1 MTFLPIVER
10 ELRVAARRPA
20 THWTRSCAA
29 LATLTIWLL
38 LALSTPQRVPVP
50 QLSKNLFIATGL
62 LAFGFCALAGVFLT
76 ADCLS
81 VEKREG
87 TLGLL
92 FLTDLKSHDIVFG
105 KLAATSVH
113 SLYGLLAI
121 FPVMALPL
129 LLGGV
134 TGAEFGRVLLVLL
147 TTLFLSLALGMFI
160 STISREARS
169 AIGGTFLFLLL
180 LAGLFPALWLAQEMI
195 FRANPT
201 GDALLLPS
209 PAYAFRLALD
219 DYYRTRTGPTHFLA
233 SLSLLSALGL
243 GCLILAIVLLPRRWQ
258 DKDESVRA
266 PEQPASRLRLLRFIR
281 GPLLDANPFY
291 WLASR
296 AGTTQLFL
304 RVPVVAAVLLWTAF
318 YLGSF
323 NERAG
328 NQAFAGAVFTAYGLH
343 VLMKGFLAMRAVL
356 RLSEDRLSGALELLL
371 VSPLQPRDI
380 LSGQRRALGRFFRA
394 PGIWLVLL
402 NVALI
407 VLIHSSAGLGMGS
420 SDRRIF
426 TGIFLGGILALFA
439 DSFALSWIGM
449 EMGLRGKR
457 QPRAVLATLGRVLLP
472 NWLGAFLLVF
482 VGLSGAQI
490 SATGWANLITT
501 WFLLGFGIDLVL
513 GLRAQWRLLRRFR
526 EIASG
531 PLSKEVKAQRAHSTA
546 ALGFGHR
553 PLNSA
558 QP

>member
-20 THWTRSCAA
+20 THWTRFCAA
-29 LATLTIWLL
+29 LATLIIWLL
-38 LALSTPQRVPVP
+38 LALSTPQWVPVP

-113 SLYGLLAI
+113 SLYGLLSI

-134 TGAEFGRVLLVLL
+134 TGAEFGRILSVLLA
-147 TTLFLSLALGMFI
+147 TLFLSLALGMFI

-169 AIGGTFLFLLL
+169 AIGGTFLFLVLL
-180 LAGLFPALWLAQEMI
+180 TGLFPALWLAQEMI

-219 DYYRTRTGPTHFLA
+219 DSYRTRTGPTQFLV
-233 SLSLLSALGL
+233 SLSLLSVLGL
-243 GCLILAIVLLPRRWQ
+243 GCLTLAIVLLPRRWQ
-258 DKDESVRA
+258 EKDESVHA
-266 PEQPASRLRLLRFIR
+266 PEQPATRLRIHRFIR
-281 GPLLDANPFY
+281 APQLDANPFY

-296 AGTTQLFL
+296 GGTTNVLL
-304 RVPVVAAVLLWTAF
+304 RLPVVFAILLWTTF

-323 NERAG
+323 NGRVSD
-328 NQAFAGAVFTAYGLH
+328 QAYAGAVFSSYGLH
-343 VLMKGFLAMRAVL
+343 ILLKCFIAMRAVR

-380 LSGQRRALGRFFRA
+380 LFGQRQALRRFFRA
-394 PGIWLVLL
+394 PSAWLVLL
-402 NVALI
+402 NAALI
-407 VLIHSSAGLGMGS
+407 FLIHYSTDLSMGS

-426 TGIFLGGILALFA
+426 TGIFLGGILALFG
-439 DSFALSWIGM
+439 DSYALSWIGI

-457 QPRAVLATLGRVLLP
+457 QHRAVLATLGRVLLP

-490 SATGWANLITT
+490 SQTGWMNLITT
-501 WFLLGFGIDLVL
+501 WFLFGFGIDLVF
-513 GLRAQWRLLRRFR
+513 GLRARWRLQRGFR

-531 PLSKEVKAQRAHSTA
+531 PLSKEVKAQRADSTA

-553 PLNSA
+553 PLNTA

>member
-1 MTFLPIVER
+1 MTLLPIVER
-10 ELRVAARRPA
+10 EFRAAARRPA
-20 THWTRSCAA
+20 THWMRFCAA
-29 LATLTIWLL
+29 LGALTIWLL
-38 LALSTPQRVPVP
+38 LALSTPQGVPVP

-81 VEKREG
+81 AEKREG

-92 FLTDLKSHDIVFG
+92 FLTDLKSHDVVLG

-121 FPVMALPL
+121 FPVMGLPL

-134 TGAEFGRVLLVLL
+134 TGAEFSRVLLVLL
-147 TTLFLSLALGMFI
+147 TTLFLSLALGMLI
-160 STISREARS
+160 STLSREARS

-180 LAGLFPALWLAQEMI
+180 LVGVFPALWLAQDMI
-195 FRANPT
+195 FRSNPA

-219 DYYRTRTGPTHFLA
+219 DYYRTRSGRALFPI
-233 SLSLLSALGL
+233 SLSLLAVCGL
-243 GCLILAIVLLPRRWQ
+243 GFLTVAIVLLPRRWQ
-258 DKDESVRA
+258 DKPIRA
-266 PEQPASRLRLLRFIR
+266 PDQPTSRQCTGRFARASMLET
-281 GPLLDANPFY
+281 NPFY

-296 AGTTQLFL
+296 EETTKVLF
-304 RVPVVAAVLLWTAF
+304 RVLVLLAVLLWSAF

-323 NERAG
+323 HERASD
-328 NQAFAGAVFTAYGLH
+328 QAFAGVVFTGYGLH
-343 VLMKGFLAMRAVL
+343 ILLKCFLALRAVR

-371 VSPLQPRDI
+371 VTPLQPRDI
-380 LSGQRRALGRFFRA
+380 LAGQARALRWFAFA
-394 PGIWLVLL
+394 PGTGLVLL
-402 NVALI
+402 NLSLIALI
-407 VLIHSSAGLGMGS
+407 HTSDALDMGT

-426 TGIFLGGILALFA
+426 TGIFLGGIVALFA
-439 DSFALSWIGM
+439 DSFAVSWIGM

-472 NWLGAFLLVF
+472 NWLCAFLLVF
-482 VGLSGAQI
+482 VAHSGAQF
-490 SATGWANLITT
+490 SDTDWENLITS
-501 WFLLGFGIDLVL
+501 WFLLGLGIDLVL
-513 GLRAQWRLLRRFR
+513 GLKAWYRLHRRFR

-531 PLSKEVKAQRAHSTA
+531 VLSKQVSAPRTDGTTGLS
-546 ALGFGHR
+546 LGQR

>member
-1 MTFLPIVER
+1 MSILPIVER
-10 ELRVAARRPA
+10 ELRVSARRAA
-20 THWTRSCAA
+20 THWTRFLAA
-29 LATLTIWLL
+29 LATVTLWLL
-38 LALSTPQRVPVP
+38 VALSTPQWVPVP
-50 QLSKNLFIATGL
+50 QLSRNLFIAIGL
-62 LAFGFCALAGVFLT
+62 LAFGFCMLAGVFLT

-134 TGAEFGRVLLVLL
+134 TGAEFGRVLSVLL
-147 TTLFLSLALGMFI
+147 TTLFLSLALGMSI

-195 FRANPT
+195 SGPKPM

-219 DYYRTRTGPTHFLA
+219 DSYRTRAGPAQFLA
-233 SLSLLSALGL
+233 SLSLLSMLGL
-243 GCLILAIVLLPRRWQ
+243 GCLTLAIVLLPRRWQ
-258 DKDESVRA
+258 DKDESLRA
-266 PEQPASRLRLLRFIR
+266 PEEPATRLGIR
-281 GPLLDANPFY
+281 HFTRVRLLDANPFY

-296 AGTTQLFL
+296 AGTTNVLM
-304 RVPVVAAVLLWTAF
+304 RVPVIIAILLWTTF

-323 NERAG
+323 NERTHD
-328 NQAFAGAVFTAYGLH
+328 QAFAGAIFTSYGLH
-343 VLMKGFLAMRAVL
+343 ILMKCFIALRAVR

-371 VSPLQPRDI
+371 VTPLQPRDI
-380 LSGQRRALGRFFRA
+380 LSGQQRALRRFFWMPTAR
-394 PGIWLVLL
+394 LVLL
-402 NVALI
+402 NLALI
-407 VLIHSSAGLGMGS
+407 LLIHYGLDIGS
-420 SDRRIF
+420 SDQRIF
-426 TGIFLGGILALFA
+426 TGIFLGGILALFV
-439 DSFALSWIGM
+439 DTFALSWIGM

-457 QPRAVLATLGRVLLP
+457 QHRAVLATLGRVLLP

-482 VGLSGAQI
+482 VARSGTGI
-490 SATGWANLITT
+490 SHAEGDILIMS

-513 GLRAQWRLLRRFR
+513 GLRAKQRLQRRFR
-526 EIASG
+526 EIASE
-531 PLSKEVKAQRAHSTA
+531 PLSKEVKTRRAGSKN
-546 ALGFGHR
+546 ALSLGHR
-553 PLNSA
+553 RLNSA
-558 QP
+558 RV

>member
-1 MTFLPIVER
+1 MSFLPIVER

-20 THWTRSCAA
+20 THWTRFCAA

-38 LALSTPQRVPVP
+38 LALSTPQSVPVP

-62 LAFGFCALAGVFLT
+62 LAFGFCVLAGVFLT

-105 KLAATSVH
+105 KLAATSMH

-134 TGAEFGRVLLVLL
+134 TGSEFGRVLLVVL
-147 TTLFLSLALGMFI
+147 TTLFLSLVLGMFV
-160 STISREARS
+160 SAISREARS

-180 LAGLFPALWLAQEMI
+180 LAGMFPGLWLAQEMI

-209 PAYAFRLALD
+209 PGYTFRLALD
-219 DYYRTRTGPTHFLA
+219 DSYRTRTGPMQFLG
-233 SLSLLSALGL
+233 SLSLLTVLGL
-243 GCLILAIVLLPRRWQ
+243 GCLTLAIVLLPRRWQ
-258 DKDESVRA
+258 DKDETVGA
-266 PEQPASRLRLLRFIR
+266 PEHPASRLRIR
-281 GPLLDANPFY
+281 RLIRVPLLDANPFC

-296 AGTTQLFL
+296 GGPTNVLL
-304 RVPVVAAVLLWTAF
+304 RVTVVVAILLWTTF
-318 YLGSF
+318 YFGSF
-323 NERAG
+323 NRRMSD
-328 NQAFAGAVFTAYGLH
+328 QAFAGAVFSSYGLH
-343 VLMKGFLAMRAVL
+343 VLLKCFIAMRAVR

-380 LSGQRRALGRFFRA
+380 LSGQRRALRRFFRA
-394 PGIWLVLL
+394 PTAWLVLL
-402 NVALI
+402 NAALI
-407 VLIHSSAGLGMGS
+407 FLIHYSAGLSMGS

-439 DSFALSWIGM
+439 DSFALSWIGI

-472 NWLGAFLLVF
+472 NWLGAFVLVF
-482 VGLSGAQI
+482 VAQSGKGI
-490 SATGWANLITT
+490 THSEGDILITS
-501 WFLLGFGIDLVL
+501 WFLLGLGIDLVL
-513 GLRAQWRLLRRFR
+513 GLRAKRRLQRRFR

-531 PLSKEVKAQRAHSTA
+531 PLSKEGKAQRADSTA